1 MFQAIISGPKPVWE
15 MRKSEKLQKL
25 FQNMY
30 FHIRKDEE
38 CYNDDWKSPEDVEL
52 ISGIDGVNF
61 QPSQVGTVRWNGRNV
76 NLDRI
81 DGNDWAHCDQ
91 TTPRDEPFKCIQGS
105 LCLSETTAGFRC
117 SPKSHLVFE
126 EILDKLN
133 VHHTGNWLKFKDSS
147 IKNIVKPLVESVGGK
162 WQTPVIVKPGSFIM
176 WFSST
181 IHSALPATKRYKPT
195 PDNPWK
201 GWRGVYYICYRPV
214 EEFTEKELL
223 KRQQNIAENRVMNH
237 WCLKT
242 FGKNPGS
249 FRFKK
254 D

>member
-117 SPKSHLVFE
+117 SPKSHLIYE
-126 EILDKLN
+126 KLLKKLKIDEKDDS
-133 VHHTGNWLKFKDSS
+133 NWLRFSDRFRETDVEKT
-147 IKNIVKPLVESVGGK
+147 VKKMVESVGGV
-162 WQTPVIVKPGSFIM
+162 WQIPVIVKP
-176 WFSST
+176 
-181 IHSALPATKRYKPT
+181 
-195 PDNPWK
+195 
-201 GWRGVYYICYRPV
+201 
-214 EEFTEKELL
+214 
-223 KRQQNIAENRVMNH
+223 
-237 WCLKT
+237 
-242 FGKNPGS
+242 
-249 FRFKK
+249 
-254 D
+254 